1 MALTRCGRG
10 SNFLR
15 SASRTEGFSMNR
27 NRLMTVL
34 LVPVASASL
43 AGCGVNAIPTAE
55 ENVKAKWADV
65 QADYQRRAN
74 LIPNLVATVKG
85 AAASEQN
92 ILVGVTNARAN
103 ATRITVSGD
112 QLSDP
117 QAMARF
123 AFAALALLASPA
135 CSRAAPAASADPSLH
150 FPTLTGRVV
159 DQADLLSP
167 AEEQALAAQS
177 AALERD
183 TKAQYVVVT
192 VPSLQGAPIEDYG
205 VRL

>member
-1 MALTRCGRG
+1 M
-10 SNFLR
+10 S
-15 SASRTEGFSMNR
+15 
-27 NRLMTVL
+27 
-34 LVPVASASL
+34 
-43 AGCGVNAIPTAE
+43 
-55 ENVKAKWADV
+55 
-65 QADYQRRAN
+65 
-74 LIPNLVATVKG
+74 
-85 AAASEQN
+85 
-92 ILVGVTNARAN
+92 
-103 ATRITVSGD
+103 
-112 QLSDP
+112 
-117 QAMARF
+117 ARF

-135 CSRAAPAASADPSLH
+135 CSRAAPAAPADPSLH

-205 VRL
+205 VRLGRIWGIGRKDANDGVILLVAPVEHKVRIEVGTGLEKRLTDPFAGKVLREQVLPAFRGGRFGDGIAAGSAAIEQRLRSKESYAEMDREDRS